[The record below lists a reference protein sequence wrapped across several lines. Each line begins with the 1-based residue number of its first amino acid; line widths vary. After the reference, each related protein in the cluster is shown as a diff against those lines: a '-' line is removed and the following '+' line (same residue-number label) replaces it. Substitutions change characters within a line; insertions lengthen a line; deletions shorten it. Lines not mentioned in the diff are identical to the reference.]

1 MELPAAAF
9 AKQFPLIYQLFTSR
23 LKFSL
28 AALAALFISLAA
40 LLYGQLIYESEDLF
54 TKAGPIIGGDFIV
67 FEYAARIAGGPDML
81 AIYEMDNLKSM
92 LQAAYPG
99 KGDFNFAWM
108 YPPTM
113 SLVISPF
120 ALPPYLASFTLWV
133 ALFGGAFLVTISRLW
148 PDKWALFFV
157 ASSPAFFQAII
168 TGQNGFLTATL
179 LAVAGGFADRRP
191 IVAGIA
197 AGLLTVKPQLGLLIP
212 VAFIAAGCWRAFFA
226 AAATALLLAAA
237 SVVAYG
243 PESWGAFVDAVT
255 AHGARMSAEGF
266 PFNKLV
272 TPFGFATMLGA
283 PSSIAGAIQLAASLA
298 LCAYVF
304 VVWRRVRDWDLRLAA
319 LATAAMLAT
328 PYAFYYEIIIMAPA
342 MMMIARRAAQ
352 TGWLPYERL
361 TLIAVWILPLLMP
374 GSSDIPAIPTC
385 SIGAFL
391 AFLIAARRTIP
402 AARIRF
408 ASAREPAPAGS

>member
-1 MELPAAAF
+1 MELSVAAF
-9 AKQFPLIYQLFTSR
+9 AKKFPLIYQLFTSR
-23 LKFSL
+23 LKYSL
-28 AALAALFISLAA
+28 AGLAGLFIALAV

-67 FEYAARIAGGPDML
+67 FEYAARVAGTPEMI

-113 SLVISPF
+113 SLVIAPF
-120 ALPPYLASFTLWV
+120 AAPPYLVSFALW
-133 ALFGGAFLVTISRLW
+133 ATLFGGAFLITLWRLQ

-157 ASSPAFFQAII
+157 ASSPAFFQAVI
-168 TGQNGFLTATL
+168 TGQNGFLTAAL
-179 LAVAGGFADRRP
+179 LALAGGFADRRP

-197 AGLLTVKPQLGLLIP
+197 AGLLTIKPQLGLLVPI
-212 VAFIAAGCWRAFFA
+212 AFIAAGCWRAFAVA
-226 AAATALLLAAA
+226 ALTALALAAA
-237 SVVAYG
+237 SLVAFG
-243 PESWGAFVDAVT
+243 PDSWVSFVNAVT
-255 AHGARMSAEGF
+255 AHGARMSVDGF

-283 PSSIAGAIQLAASLA
+283 PASVAGGLQLLATLA
-298 LCAYVF
+298 LGAYVF
-304 VVWRRVRDWDLRLAA
+304 IVWRRVKDWDLRLAA
-319 LATAAMLAT
+319 LATSAMLAT

-342 MMMIARRAAQ
+342 MMLIARRAVE
-352 TGWLPYERL
+352 TGWLRYERL

-374 GSSDIPAIPTC
+374 GSSSVPASLTC

-391 AFLIAARRTIP
+391 AFLIAARRITP
-402 AARIRF
+402 AAGIRF
-408 ASAREPAPAGS
+408 ASAAAPAPAGS